1 MTDKEKI
8 ARLESQVKDLTEK
21 LSMALKLLEQK
32 SIKKDSSNSSKPPS
46 QDSFKKRTA
55 SLRKKSTKK
64 SGGQPGHKGSSLK
77 MSTTPSEVIVLTP
90 SFCPECGQSIS
101 SENLTFKSKRQ
112 VIDLPSIVPFVKE
125 YHQYEAQCQ
134 CGCHQE
140 AQYPNNVINHV
151 QYGENIEALIGYLS
165 VAQYLPYN
173 RIKSFFKDT
182 FSLPLSEGTIDNK
195 LNSLYKKA
203 LPYYSI
209 LQEKLAKST
218 KPVGADETSCRVN
231 GANFWSWVWQNE
243 DYCYIAISNNRGSAT
258 IDEHF
263 PNGFPSATLSS
274 DRWAAQLKTKAKKHQ
289 ICIAHILRE
298 LNYLEAAEKHS
309 FAIRLRTLLQ
319 KAIQLKKETEESLYG
334 DDSTQKLEDELN
346 DLLQETIPKESC
358 DETAKLQRSLIKHRE
373 AVFPFLYEGK
383 LSFENNASER
393 AIRNVKLKM
402 KVSGMFK
409 TGHPIYAVLKSIS
422 ETLKKKGESILDA
435 FVTLAYLKVSVAE

>member
-8 ARLESQVKDLTEK
+8 EQLESQVKDLTEK
-21 LSMALKLLEQK
+21 LAMALKLLEQK
-32 SIKKDSSNSSKPPS
+32 SIQKDSSNSSKPPS

-77 MSTTPSEVIVLTP
+77 MSSTPDEIISLRP
-90 SFCPECGQSIS
+90 SYCTKCGQSIS
-101 SENLTFKSKRQ
+101 SENLIFKSKRQ
-112 VIDLPSIVPFVKE
+112 VVDLPSITPFVKE

-140 AQYPNNVINHV
+140 AHYPNNVSNHI

-173 RIKSFFKDT
+173 RIKSLFKDA
-182 FSLPLSEGTIDNK
+182 FSLHLSEGTIDNK

-203 LPYYSI
+203 LPYHSK
-209 LQEKLAKST
+209 LREKLEKST

-231 GANFWSWVWQNE
+231 GDNFWSWVWQNE
-243 DYCYIAISNNRGSAT
+243 DYCYITISNNRGSAT
-258 IDEHF
+258 IDQHF
-263 PNGFPSATLSS
+263 PNGFPCATLSS

-309 FAIRLRTLLQ
+309 FTIHLRELLHR
-319 KAIQLKKETEESLYG
+319 AIQLKREVDVSKYG
-334 DDSTQKLEDELN
+334 DHSTQKLENELN
-346 DLLQETIPKESC
+346 VLLQETIPNDSC
-358 DETAKLQRSLIKHRE
+358 DKTAKLQRSLIKHRE
-373 AVFPFLYEGK
+373 AVFPFLYEQK

-409 TGHPIYAVLKSIS
+409 TGYPIYAVLKSMT
-422 ETLKKKGESILDA
+422 ETLKKKGESILEA
-435 FVTLAYLKVSVAE
+435 FITLASLKIPIAE